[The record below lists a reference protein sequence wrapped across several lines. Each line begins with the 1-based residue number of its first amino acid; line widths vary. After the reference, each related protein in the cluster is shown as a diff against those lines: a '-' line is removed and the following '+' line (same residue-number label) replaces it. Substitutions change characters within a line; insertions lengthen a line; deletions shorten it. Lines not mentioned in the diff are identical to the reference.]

1 MIELIILKHLLS
13 KSIYNKYIRFIK
25 IDKELKTFYE
35 ILDKLHKDLDRDITF
50 TEFKLSCLQQD
61 SSLLEQLKIVEQAD
75 VGSEVAENLV
85 RQHCERSWA
94 HEVAL
99 LAIGVTEGR
108 SSVQDLHQEYEK
120 HSTIVDSIE
129 EKGLFLT
136 DSFEELYAATD
147 RKGGLQWRLPW
158 LNQTIGGLHVGDFGF
173 VFARTNSGK
182 STFIASEVSF
192 MLTQLEKPVIMFFN
206 EEAAARM
213 KCRVIQAFFGVE
225 EEKLRSNM
233 KWAESKFLSQTKG
246 LFKFYDRPMLH
257 KREIEAVCKDLE
269 PGLIVVDNIDKIHG
283 FKADRE
289 DLKLGQIYTWGRELA
304 KQHSPLIAVCQAG
317 ASAENKKWLQHT
329 DIKDAHTSKSSET
342 DFIIGI
348 GSTFDVGMEEI
359 RYLRLVKNKF
369 KSGEHRLE
377 CRILPNI
384 ARYEEFK

>member
-1 MIELIILKHLLS
+1 MVELLVIKVLLS
-13 KSIYNKYIRFIK
+13 KTSYNKYRRFIDV
-25 IDKELKTFYE
+25 DKELKTVYE
-35 ILDKLHKDLDRDITF
+35 VLDSLHTQVDVDITED
-50 TEFKLSCLQQD
+50 EFRYAVLQRDSTLEPTVNNILNLNIGNVIAQD
-61 SSLLEQLKIVEQAD
+61 TVEKVCIQ
-75 VGSEVAENLV
+75 
-85 RQHCERSWA
+85 RWA

-108 SSVQDLHQEYEK
+108 SSVADLHQEYEK
-120 HSTIVDSIE
+120 HTNIVESIE
-129 EKGLFLT
+129 DKGLFLT

-158 LNQTIGGLHVGDFGF
+158 LNQTIGGLHKGDFGF

-182 STFIASEVSF
+182 STFIASEVSY

-246 LFKFYDRPMLH
+246 LFKFYDRPMLN
-257 KREIEAVCKDLE
+257 KREIEAVCKDME
-269 PGLIVVDNIDKIHG
+269 PGLIVTDNIDKIHG

-304 KQHSPLIAVCQAG
+304 KQHCPVIAVCQAG

>member
-1 MIELIILKHLLS
+1 MIDFLVIKLFFNKTH
-13 KSIYNKYIRFIK
+13 YNKYRRFINV
-25 IDKELKTFYE
+25 DKELKTLYDT
-35 ILDKLHKDLDRDITF
+35 LDELHSKVSNDITCD
-50 TEFKLSCLQQD
+50 EFKYGVLQKD
-61 SSLLEQLKIVEQAD
+61 PTLANTITDITSLD
-75 VGSEVAENLV
+75 VSESVAV
-85 RQHCERSWA
+85 DTVIKVCTQRWA
-94 HEVAL
+94 HDVAL

-108 SSVQDLHQEYEK
+108 TSVSELHEMYES
-120 HSTIVDSIE
+120 HTSIVDALDE
-129 EKGLFLT
+129 RGLFLT

-158 LNQTIGGLHVGDFGF
+158 LNNTIGGLHLGDFGF
-173 VFARTNSGK
+173 TFARTNSGK

-192 MLTQLEKPVIMFFN
+192 MLTQLEKPAVMFFN

-213 KCRVIQAFFGVE
+213 KCRVIQAYFGVE

-233 KWAESKFLSQTKG
+233 KWAENKFLSQTKG

-269 PGLIVVDNIDKIHG
+269 PGLIVIDNIDKIHG

-304 KQHSPLIAVCQAG
+304 KQHSPVIAVCQAG
-317 ASAENKKWLQHT
+317 ATAENKKWLQHT

-348 GSTFDVGMEEI
+348 GKTFDVGMEEI

-369 KSGEHRLE
+369 KAGEHRLE
-377 CRILPNI
+377 CRILPNV
-384 ARYEEFK
+384 ARYEEL

>member
-1 MIELIILKHLLS
+1 MIELEILKHLLI
-13 KSIYNKYIRFIK
+13 KSNYNKYIRFIN
-25 IDKELKTFYE
+25 IDKELKILYE
-35 ILDKLHKDLDRDITF
+35 VLERLHSSLDRDISF
-50 TEFKLSCLQQD
+50 TEYKLSCLQED
-61 SSLLEQLKIVEQAD
+61 AGLSTQLDLIESTDVSVEVVEQI
-75 VGSEVAENLV
+75 VKK
-85 RQHCERSWA
+85 HCERKWA
-94 HEVAL
+94 HDVAL

-108 SSVQDLHQEYEK
+108 TSVSELHEMYES
-120 HSTIVDSIE
+120 HTSIVDALDE
-129 EKGLFLT
+129 RGLFLT

-158 LNQTIGGLHVGDFGF
+158 LNNTIGGLHLGDFGF
-173 VFARTNSGK
+173 TFARTNSGK

-192 MLTQLEKPVIMFFN
+192 MLTQLEKPAVMFFN

-213 KCRVIQAFFGVE
+213 KCRVIQAYFGVE

-269 PGLIVVDNIDKIHG
+269 PGLIVIDNIDKIHG

-304 KQHSPLIAVCQAG
+304 KQHSPVIAVCQAG
-317 ASAENKKWLQHT
+317 ATAENKKWLQHT

-348 GSTFDVGMEEI
+348 GKTFDVGMEEI

-369 KSGEHRLE
+369 KAGEHRLE
-377 CRILPNI
+377 CRILPNV
-384 ARYEEFK
+384 ARYEEL